1 MPFVISAFCI
11 RRCLGFSK
19 FKSAG
24 GGVMISTG
32 AVAGAGDCGRALTPS
47 PALLLVVSFGW
58 ASLIASGLLTL
69 ECASALFVLAE
80 LAINTPIAIKQT
92 LSTPVFVRMP
102 VARAMREPSH

>member
-24 GGVMISTG
+24 GGVMISTAMVLG
-32 AVAGAGDCGRALTPS
+32 VGNCGRAATPS
-47 PALLLVVSFGW
+47 TTLLLIVTFGW
-58 ASLIASGLLTL
+58 AWSIASGLLTL

-80 LAINTPIAIKQT
+80 LAINTPIVIKHT
-92 LSTPVFVRMP
+92 LSTPVFV
-102 VARAMREPSH
+102 